1 MRDTRRSRMLLAIAL
16 VAALVLVAIDYQD
29 GSSSVITS
37 LRNVAGSVFGGAER
51 AVAAVTGP
59 VGRFFG
65 VGVTGSGDQAATRRE
80 LIRLR
85 AELSAARL
93 DRAQYHQLGRLLQLS
108 GRGGYRVL
116 AASAVAFGQGYQQ
129 TVTLDA
135 GRADGVRPQQTVLDG
150 DGLVGQVVRVS
161 AHTCTVLLATDASSV
176 TGVRLAPGGQIGW
189 VTGEGRRGRGGAVLL
204 KLQVLDAA
212 AIKIGGQLVTAASVR
227 DKPFVPGVPVGTI
240 VSVRNR
246 AGALTGQALVR
257 PFAQFA
263 GIDVV
268 GIVVSAPRHDPRYSV
283 LPPKPPPS
291 PTARSSG
298 LPSAGPGRTGPAG
311 GTGTG
316 RTGRSGWPRPAPLVS
331 GPVPVGQTA
340 AGPRGRQPARR
351 ATRAGRR

>member
-16 VAALVLVAIDYQD
+16 VAALALIAVDYQD

-37 LRNVAGSVFGGAER
+37 LRNAAGSLFGGAER
-51 AVAAVTGP
+51 AVAAVTRP

-65 VGVTGSGDQAATRRE
+65 AGVAGSGGDQGAMQRQ

-108 GRGGYRVL
+108 GRGRYRVL
-116 AASAVAFGQGYQQ
+116 AASVIAFGQGYQQ

-150 DGLVGQVVRVS
+150 DGLIGQVVRVS

-189 VTGEGRRGRGGAVLL
+189 VTGEGRGGRDGPVLL
-204 KLQVLDAA
+204 KLQVLDATA
-212 AIKIGGQLVTAASVR
+212 LKIGAQLVTAASVKDR
-227 DKPFVPGVPVGTI
+227 PFVPGVPVGTI

-263 GIDVV
+263 GVDVV

-283 LPPKPPPS
+283 LPPKPSASPS
-291 PTARSSG
+291 PV
-298 LPSAGPGRTGPAG
+298 RTPAG
-311 GTGTG
+311 QRTRGTG
-316 RTGRSGWPRPAPLVS
+316 RP
-331 GPVPVGQTA
+331 GQSA
-340 AGPRGRQPARR
+340 AGPARR
-351 ATRAGRR
+351 SGRR

>member
-1 MRDTRRSRMLLAIAL
+1 MRDNRRSRMLLAIAL
-16 VAALVLVAIDYQD
+16 VTALVLIAIDYQD

-37 LRNVAGSVFGGAER
+37 LRNAAGSVFGGAER
-51 AVAAVTGP
+51 GVAAVTTP

-65 VGVTGSGDQAATRRE
+65 AGTAATGGDQGAMRRE

-93 DRAQYHQLGRLLQLS
+93 DRAQYHKLGRLLQLS

-116 AASAVAFGQGYQQ
+116 AASVIAFGQGYEQA
-129 TVTLDA
+129 VTLDA

-150 DGLVGQVVRVS
+150 DGLVGQVVRVG

-189 VTGEGRRGRGGAVLL
+189 VTGEGRRGRDGTVLL
-204 KLQVLDAA
+204 KLQVLDATA
-212 AIKIGGQLVTAASVR
+212 LKTGGQLVTAASVKDR
-227 DKPFVPGVPVGTI
+227 PFVPGVPVGTI

-263 GIDVV
+263 GVDVV
-268 GIVVSAPRHDPRYSV
+268 GIVVSAPRHDPRYAV
-283 LPPKPPPS
+283 LPPKPAESPPS
-291 PTARSSG
+291 VRT
-298 LPSAGPGRTGPAG
+298 SAGQGRVGPGLTGQTGATG
-311 GTGTG
+311 GTGSG
-316 RTGRSGWPRPAPLVS
+316 RPGRAGRHRPAPETS
-331 GPVPVGQTA
+331 PAGQTA
-340 AGPRGRQPARR
+340 AGPG
-351 ATRAGRR
+351 

>member
-16 VAALVLVAIDYQD
+16 LAALALIAIDFQD
-29 GSSSVITS
+29 GSSSAITS
-37 LRNVAGSVFGGAER
+37 LRNVAGSVFGGTER
-51 AVAAVTGP
+51 AVAAVTRP

-65 VGVTGSGDQAATRRE
+65 AGVAGNSGDQTAMRQQ

-85 AELSAARL
+85 AELSAAQL
-93 DRAQYHQLGRLLQLS
+93 DRTQYHQLGRLLQLS

-116 AASAVAFGQGYQQ
+116 AASVIAFGQGYQQ

-135 GRADGVRPQQTVLDG
+135 GRVDGVRPQQTVLDG

-189 VTGEGRRGRGGAVLL
+189 VTGEGRRGRGGAALL
-204 KLQVLDAA
+204 KLQVLDSTAL
-212 AIKIGGQLVTAASVR
+212 KIGGQLVTAASVKDR
-227 DKPFVPGVPVGTI
+227 PFVPGVPVGTI

-257 PFAQFA
+257 PFAQFS
-263 GIDVV
+263 GLDVV

-283 LPPKPPPS
+283 LPPPPPKS
-291 PTARSSG
+291 PPPVSTSTGSG
-298 LPSAGPGRTGPAG
+298 PS
-311 GTGTG
+311 GTGKAGSGQTH
-316 RTGRSGWPRPAPLVS
+316 RTPVVS
-331 GPVPVGQTA
+331 GPGQPGQTA
-340 AGPRGRQPARR
+340 AGPARPGHR
-351 ATRAGRR
+351 

>member
-1 MRDTRRSRMLLAIAL
+1 MLLAIAL
-16 VAALVLVAIDYQD
+16 VAALVLIAVDYQD

-37 LRNVAGSVFGGAER
+37 LRNAAGSLFGGAER
-51 AVAAVTGP
+51 AVAAVTRP

-65 VGVTGSGDQAATRRE
+65 AGGSGSGGDQAAMRRQ

-93 DRAQYHQLGRLLQLS
+93 DRSQYHELGRLLQLS

-116 AASAVAFGQGYQQ
+116 AASVIAFGQGYQQ

-161 AHTCTVLLATDASSV
+161 AQTCTVLLTTDASST

-189 VTGEGRRGRGGAVLL
+189 VTGEGRRGRGGSVLL

-212 AIKIGGQLVTAASVR
+212 VLKIGGQLVTAASVKDR
-227 DKPFVPGVPVGTI
+227 PFVPGVPVGTI

-257 PFAQFA
+257 PFAPFE
-263 GIDVV
+263 GLDVV
-268 GIVVSAPRHDPRYSV
+268 GIVVSAPRHDPRFSV
-283 LPPKPPPS
+283 LPPKPPKPSASPS
-291 PTARSSG
+291 PPARQ
-298 LPSAGPGRTGPAG
+298 A
-311 GTGTG
+311 
-316 RTGRSGWPRPAPLVS
+316 
-331 GPVPVGQTA
+331 GQTA
-340 AGPRGRQPARR
+340 AGQP
-351 ATRAGRR
+351 RAGRR

>member
-1 MRDTRRSRMLLAIAL
+1 VRDTRRSRMLLAIAV
-16 VAALVLVAIDYQD
+16 VAALVLIAVNYQG

-37 LRNVAGSVFGGAER
+37 LRNAAGSVFGGAER
-51 AVAAVTGP
+51 AVAAVTRP
-59 VGRFFG
+59 VGRYFG
-65 VGVTGSGDQAATRRE
+65 AGVAGSSGDQTTMRRE

-93 DRAQYHQLGRLLQLS
+93 DRAQYRQLGRLLQLS

-116 AASAVAFGQGYQQ
+116 AASVIAFGQGYQQ

-189 VTGEGRRGRGGAVLL
+189 VTGEGRRGRGGFVLL

-212 AIKIGGQLVTAASVR
+212 ALKIGGQLVTAASVNDR
-227 DKPFVPGVPVGTI
+227 PFVPGVPVGTI

-246 AGALTGQALVR
+246 AGALTGQAFVR
-257 PFAQFA
+257 PFAQF
-263 GIDVV
+263 GGVDVV

-283 LPPKPPPS
+283 LPPKPPAS
-291 PTARSSG
+291 PPPVRTSSG
-298 LPSAGPGRTGPAG
+298 HGRVGPGQTGG
-311 GTGTG
+311 QT
-316 RTGRSGWPRPAPLVS
+316 
-331 GPVPVGQTA
+331 VGQTV
-340 AGPRGRQPARR
+340 AGPR
-351 ATRAGRR
+351 

>member
-1 MRDTRRSRMLLAIAL
+1 MRDTRRSRMLLTIAL
-16 VAALVLVAIDYQD
+16 LTALVLIAIDYQD
-29 GSSSVITS
+29 GSSSAIAS

-51 AVAAVTGP
+51 AVAAVTRP

-65 VGVTGSGDQAATRRE
+65 AGVAGNSGDQSAMQRQ

-93 DRAQYHQLGRLLQLS
+93 DRTQYHQLGRLLQLT
-108 GRGGYRVL
+108 GRGGYRIM
-116 AASAVAFGQGYQQ
+116 AASVIAFGQGYQQ

-161 AHTCTVLLATDASSV
+161 ARTCTVLLSTDASSV

-189 VTGEGRRGRGGAVLL
+189 VTGEGRRGRDGAALL
-204 KLQVLDAA
+204 KLQVLDSAA
-212 AIKIGGQLVTAASVR
+212 LKIGGQLVTSASVKDR
-227 DKPFVPGVPVGTI
+227 PFVPGVPVGTI

-257 PFAQFA
+257 PFAQFS
-263 GIDVV
+263 GLDVV

-283 LPPKPPPS
+283 LPPPPKSPPPVR
-291 PTARSSG
+291 TSSG
-298 LPSAGPGRTGPAG
+298 RRRAPTGKVRSGRTH
-311 GTGTG
+311 
-316 RTGRSGWPRPAPLVS
+316 
-331 GPVPVGQTA
+331 PVPVVSAPGQPGQTA
-340 AGPRGRQPARR
+340 AGPARP
-351 ATRAGRR
+351 GRR